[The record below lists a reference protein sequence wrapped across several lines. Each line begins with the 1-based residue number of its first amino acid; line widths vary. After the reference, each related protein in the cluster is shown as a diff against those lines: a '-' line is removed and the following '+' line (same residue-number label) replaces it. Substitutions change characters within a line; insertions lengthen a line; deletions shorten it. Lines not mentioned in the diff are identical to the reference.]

1 MTMPPP
7 PAFGA
12 EVPPVFSQTL
22 PMYNALP
29 SYTAAAPPPAFA
41 AALSAPTPMHG
52 LQAYDTTA
60 DGRADSVDTTGD
72 GLADSVVLPRTAS
85 IEAILAERRRA
96 SAGPLSPHTRP
107 FPAPPQIT
115 QPPPPLPAL
124 QVCVGL
130 PAVAAPP
137 EAEGRLAAIV
147 ADSPDHAIMVAVQ
160 NHSTTEWLTLRAGS
174 VEPHRS
180 KWLLGCFTLARCEHA
195 TNANVACVRLQLPQN
210 IYAITAKY
218 IRNWAACRP
227 VGDLEV
233 GWVVLRIAKAQRRER
248 RQRAVHASRVRPSGP
263 SWRRRHHAHTDRVPI
278 ATDSTRSKHVSS
290 NRYRGTGPA
299 R

>member
-12 EVPPVFSQTL
+12 GVPPAFSQPL

-41 AALSAPTPMHG
+41 AALSAPTLMHG

-107 FPAPPQIT
+107 FPAPQIT

-137 EAEGRLAAIV
+137 EAEGRLAAVV
-147 ADSPDHAIMVAVQ
+147 ADSPDHAVMVAVQ
-160 NHSTTEWLTLRAGS
+160 NHSATEWLTLRAGS

-180 KWLLGCFTLARCEHA
+180 QWLLAPPSG
-195 TNANVACVRLQLPQN
+195 VAPLT
-210 IYAITAKY
+210 TAKFAVAGASATVAFAGGCSEY
-218 IRNWAACRP
+218 VFCYERAPGGARP
-227 VGDLEV
+227 
-233 GWVVLRIAKAQRRER
+233 RR
-248 RQRAVHASRVRPSGP
+248 
-263 SWRRRHHAHTDRVPI
+263 
-278 ATDSTRSKHVSS
+278 
-290 NRYRGTGPA
+290 
-299 R
+299 